1 MAEAAGANA
10 WLRDGMRPSPARIV
24 ILDRDGVINEDSDEY
39 IKSAD
44 EWIPVPGSLEAIAQ
58 LNRAGWRVVVATNQ
72 SGVARGLFDIETLMH
87 IHDKMH
93 RLVEEAGGAIE
104 AIFFCAHGPDNGCN
118 CRKPRPGLLQ
128 EIAARLRIDLQD
140 VPVVGDSLRD
150 IEAAQAVGARPILV
164 RTGKGVR
171 TLAKLG
177 PGTGVAVYKDLK
189 EVADALT
196 DVEIQKGG

>member
-1 MAEAAGANA
+1 
-10 WLRDGMRPSPARIV
+10 MRII

-39 IKSAD
+39 IKSAE
-44 EWIPVPGSLEAIAQ
+44 EWIPVPGSLEAVAQ
-58 LNRAGWRVVVATNQ
+58 LNRAGWRVLVATNQ
-72 SGVARGLFDIETLMH
+72 SGVARGLFDIDTLMH

-93 RLVEEAGGAIE
+93 RLVEEAGGKIE
-104 AIFFCAHGPDNGCN
+104 AVFFCAHGPDDGCN

-150 IEAAQAVGARPILV
+150 IEAAQAVSARPILV

-171 TLAKLG
+171 TLAKLN
-177 PGTGVAVYKDLK
+177 PGAEVAVYKDLK
-189 EVADALT
+189 EVADALA
-196 DVEIQKGG
+196 DMEIQKGGQ